1 MALFSSQITQATGKA
16 RSLLAERSVRTEI
29 ADAGRGIEQTDHVI
43 FFAEGP
49 GQFYQLGV
57 WLATFE
63 RLASQGLKVGVVLM
77 DALSAREAL
86 AATSLPILFSRS
98 IEQIETKLREW
109 DTKSINYVNN
119 AQRNFT
125 MLRLNGPAHIH
136 LNHGESEK
144 ASMVSNQ
151 LKAYDFACVAGPAA
165 VERITENIARFDPKH
180 LVQIGRPQL
189 DELELPR
196 PSEKIRVLYA
206 PTWEGDSKAMAYSS
220 VSTLGERILAQLTSD
235 ERFEVR
241 FRPHPKT
248 GDVSAEAKKAVTG
261 LKSAY
266 AQTLDPVG
274 DAAQSMVWADV
285 AICDTS
291 AMAYDAVALN
301 IPLLLSGDRPS
312 KLLDGLPLGQHLGN
326 ANGLAQRVAEL
337 AASGVA
343 GAQKQLAQYFFAT
356 TEPGVATKKL
366 NQLLNGLPSWRP
378 SAA

>member
-1 MALFSSQITQATGKA
+1 
-16 RSLLAERSVRTEI
+16 
-29 ADAGRGIEQTDHVI
+29 
-43 FFAEGP
+43 
-49 GQFYQLGV
+49 
-57 WLATFE
+57 
-63 RLASQGLKVGVVLM
+63 M

-196 PSEKIRVLYA
+196 PSEKSACSMHRPGKAIRKQ
-206 PTWEGDSKAMAYSS
+206 WR
-220 VSTLGERILAQLTSD
+220 TLR
-235 ERFEVR
+235 
-241 FRPHPKT
+241 
-248 GDVSAEAKKAVTG
+248 
-261 LKSAY
+261 
-266 AQTLDPVG
+266 
-274 DAAQSMVWADV
+274 
-285 AICDTS
+285 
-291 AMAYDAVALN
+291 
-301 IPLLLSGDRPS
+301 
-312 KLLDGLPLGQHLGN
+312 
-326 ANGLAQRVAEL
+326 
-337 AASGVA
+337 
-343 GAQKQLAQYFFAT
+343 
-356 TEPGVATKKL
+356 
-366 NQLLNGLPSWRP
+366 
-378 SAA
+378 

>member
-16 RSLLAERSVRTEI
+16 RSLLAERSVRAEI
-29 ADAGRGIEQTDHVI
+29 AHLDRGIEQADHVL

-57 WLATFE
+57 WLGTFE
-63 RLASQGLKVGVVLM
+63 RLAAQGLSIGVVLM
-77 DALSAREAL
+77 DALSARHALEA
-86 AATSLPILFSRS
+86 TTLPIMFSRS
-98 IEQIETKLREW
+98 MEQIENNLREW
-109 DTKSINYVNN
+109 DAKSINYVNN

-125 MLRLNGPAHIH
+125 MLRFNGPAHIH

-144 ASMVSNQ
+144 TSMVSNQ
-151 LKAYDFACVAGPAA
+151 LKAYDFACVAGAAA
-165 VERITENIARFDPKH
+165 VERITDSIARFDPTH

-189 DELELPR
+189 DNLEWPE

-206 PTWEGDSKAMAYSS
+206 PTWEGDSQAMAYSS
-220 VSTLGERILAQLTSD
+220 VATLGERILAQLSND
-235 ERFEVR
+235 ERFDVR

-248 GDVSAEAKKAVTG
+248 GDVSAEAKKAVLG
-261 LKSAY
+261 LKSNY
-266 AQTLDPVG
+266 AATLDPIG
-274 DAAQSMVWADV
+274 DAAQSLVWADV

-301 IPLLLSGDRPS
+301 IPLLLSGDPES
-312 KLLDGLPLGQHLGN
+312 KLHAGLPLNQRLGN
-326 ANGLAQRVAEL
+326 ANGLAQKVADL
-337 AASGVA
+337 AASPVA

-366 NQLLNGLPSWRP
+366 NQLLSSL
-378 SAA
+378 